1 MAFAQMLHLGV
12 ALLFGI
18 LALYII
24 TIALLLWFPGDEKV
38 SEDDRYDSAVVA
50 LATMLAVLMTML
62 AGRVLSWIGELLM
75 NMTELFIY
83 MKPAAQGGVERPLLK
98 PTNDHKDTHDV
109 RVLGVG
115 IGFTNFRDTYP
126 KT

>member
-24 TIALLLWFPGDEKV
+24 TIALLLWFPGDEKA

-62 AGRVLSWIGELLM
+62 AGRVLSWVGELLM

-83 MKPAAQGGVERPLLK
+83 MKPAVQGAVDRPLLK
-98 PTNDHKDTHDV
+98 PTNDPKDTHGV
-109 RVLGVG
+109 RLLGVG
-115 IGFTNFRDTYP
+115 IFANFPDS